1 MGAPSVTYLTPLF
14 GSQTS
19 LPEHFG
25 IGLRSE
31 YDAASGWWNEAV
43 VQQLSRINYNAAI
56 EDVKAARDDKMTKQF
71 AQTAA
76 IQEVAASL
84 IGMGKTEE
92 AVEMLTNYS
101 NMQSKMWFNT
111 YSELTETLLTNYM
124 LGAVK
129 FKTNNLQYTDF
140 WKSLINSEWGQY
152 K

>member
-1 MGAPSVTYLTPLF
+1 
-14 GSQTS
+14 
-19 LPEHFG
+19 
-25 IGLRSE
+25 
-31 YDAASGWWNEAV
+31 
-43 VQQLSRINYNAAI
+43 
-56 EDVKAARDDKMTKQF
+56 MTKQF